1 MICAFEI
8 QMIARKEREILSGHS
23 GKVLW
28 LIGLSG
34 AGKSTFAK
42 MLEKLT

>member
-1 MICAFEI
+1 
-8 QMIARKEREILSGHS
+8 MIARKDREILSGHS

-34 AGKSTFAK
+34 AGKFTFVK
-42 MLEKLT
+42 ILEETYIN